1 MRSLQVVN
9 RTFRLSLPGILNVF
23 IIPYAILTLVFWVV
37 GVQLL
42 SSKLGCFDNIVLLFR
57 IFSGGDF
64 SHDIRVDYGC
74 GAASVIY
81 IILYFFM
88 ARCVLL
94 NALFAVV
101 LDNFKTVYTESQS
114 LLPLAGWEVYFFRS
128 TWLASIL
135 TDVGKSQLFD

>member
-1 MRSLQVVN
+1 MEV
-9 RTFRLSLPGILNVF
+9 T
-23 IIPYAILTLVFWVV
+23 
-37 GVQLL
+37 
-42 SSKLGCFDNIVLLFR
+42 
-57 IFSGGDF
+57 

-88 ARCVLL
+88 ARCILL
-94 NALFAVV
+94 NAFFAVV

-128 TWLASIL
+128 TWLRF
-135 TDVGKSQLFD
+135 DPDGRGKIPAFRLKDFITAFAEEVHKK